1 MQIKRYEVAK
11 IQDAMQQIKNDLGP
25 EAIILSTKTI
35 KHSAPQ
41 KIEVIAAIDI
51 TDFTNQATG
60 SQWRQESDEG
70 RGSKS
75 GGGLSQTELSLQ
87 YADIQRLLEKMGPV
101 NDIREE
107 LKGLK
112 DNVELL
118 VDVIGLARFRQES
131 DHLAKIYQLLTVNGM
146 SKVKTCHIIDKMRKG
161 QQSDNGQD
169 YDTCLKLAE
178 RTIASSL
185 ANKYGVSK
193 ARRIK
198 AFIGPTGVGKTTTL
212 AKMAA
217 GLSVEQRKKVG
228 LITMDT
234 FRIAAVEQLKVY
246 AKIIDIPLQVATDKA
261 GFEKSLN
268 ALSEAD
274 VILVDTAGRSPSDA
288 EYMKNIADTFS
299 GNKEVEINLL
309 LSPSLSRDHLLET
322 EDLYRRTE
330 YDNLILTKVD
340 ECRRHGVIYDL
351 VQQAGKPVGYLTNGQ
366 NVPQDIVA
374 VTPEKLAKLI
384 LNNTIH

>member
-1 MQIKRYEVAK
+1 MQIKRYEVSK

-51 TDFTNQATG
+51 TDLSNQIPG
-60 SQWRQESDEG
+60 SQWRQEPDEG
-70 RGSKS
+70 RENGSP
-75 GGGLSQTELSLQ
+75 GLSQGEFARHYGEL
-87 YADIQRLLEKMGPV
+87 QRLLEKMGPV
-101 NDIREE
+101 CDIREE
-107 LKGLK
+107 LKSLK

-131 DHLAKIYQLLTVNGM
+131 EHLAKIYQILTVNGM
-146 SKVKTCHIIDKMRKG
+146 SKVKTCHIIDKMKKG
-161 QQSDNGQD
+161 RHSENAKD
-169 YDTCLKLAE
+169 YGSSLELAE
-178 RTIASSL
+178 KTIASSL
-185 ANKYGVSK
+185 ANKFGVSK
-193 ARRIK
+193 TRRIK

-212 AKMAA
+212 AKIAA
-217 GLSVEQRKKVG
+217 GLCVDQRKKVG

-246 AKIIDIPLQVATDKA
+246 AKIIDIPLQVATNKSS
-261 GFEKSLN
+261 FEKSLK
-268 ALSEAD
+268 ALSDAD

-288 EYMKNIADTFS
+288 EYMKNIGETFS
-299 GNKEVEINLL
+299 GNKDVEINLL
-309 LSPSLSRDHLLET
+309 LSPSLSRNHLLET
-322 EDLYRRTE
+322 ENLYRPTE

-340 ECRRHGVIYDL
+340 ECSRYGAIYDL

-366 NVPQDIVA
+366 NVPQDIESA
-374 VTPEKLAKLI
+374 TPEKLAKLI
-384 LNNTIH
+384 LNSSIH